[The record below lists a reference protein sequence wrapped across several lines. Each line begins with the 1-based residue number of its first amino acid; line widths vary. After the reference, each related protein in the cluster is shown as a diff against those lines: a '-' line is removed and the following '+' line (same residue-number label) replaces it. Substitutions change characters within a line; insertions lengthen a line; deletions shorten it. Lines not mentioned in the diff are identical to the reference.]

1 VQQVC
6 APHSP
11 TPFSP
16 ELEAAYIPSVEDIQ
30 AAIKTVTS

>member
-1 VQQVC
+1 VQQVS

-16 ELEAAYIPSVEDIQ
+16 ELEAAYIPDAGKIS
-30 AAIKTVTS
+30 AAIKATLA